1 MGATAMEQKSESTN
15 AQKDTERAA
24 LFASGAVVVGFI
36 LYWSIQI
43 QSVREMLEL
52 AYG

>member
-1 MGATAMEQKSESTN
+1 MAQHSKSGGGQN
-15 AQKDTERAA
+15 AAQKDAERAA

-36 LYWSIQI
+36 LYWSIQV
-43 QSVREMLEL
+43 QAVREMLEL